1 MRTENRRQCHN
12 GVVKKNDHGTT
23 GTSESFRI
31 RGSIPDI
38 PRETRWDRLWRPFWA
53 IPAASVVA
61 ALVFGFLL
69 PTWERGLSDA
79 ALKFVFEGGPDA
91 AREVLGTIAASTIS
105 VTGLIFS
112 ITLVVLQLVSS
123 QFSPRMLN
131 GFLRNRIVQAT
142 LAMFLGTFVFSLTV
156 IRYVWSED
164 KDITGFVPRASVSVA
179 FLLVLGCLGLFL
191 AFIRLITFSMR
202 VANAISEIGEETM
215 ALAARIYPVQSDDAG
230 PVQGPGWSPRPG
242 DPREE
247 IRVGSHGS
255 LVWIDYRKLV
265 SWSTEHQA
273 VITVDRPVG
282 DFLVEGQPLLRVWW
296 DGELSDRDRRV
307 LHSAIEVRTERELH
321 QDVAFGLRQLVDIAD
336 RALSPGI
343 NDPATAAQCVQEIHR
358 IFRYLVTVIEPSP
371 YIADDDGRVRVVH
384 QPQRIADM
392 LYEVIREIHLYGA
405 DSAMIP
411 RLLRTMVEDLVTAA
425 ADHSLPAVERARGI
439 LDDETDEDRDSDTAN
454 V

>member
-1 MRTENRRQCHN
+1 M
-12 GVVKKNDHGTT
+12 VKRNDHGTE

-38 PRETRWDRLWRPFWA
+38 PSETWWDRLWRPFWV
-53 IPAASVVA
+53 IPAVSVVA
-61 ALVFGFLL
+61 ALVLGFLL
-69 PTWERGLSDA
+69 PTWERGLSDS
-79 ALKFVFEGGPDA
+79 ALDFVFEGGPDA
-91 AREVLGTIAASTIS
+91 AREVLGTIASSTIS

-142 LAMFLGTFVFSLTV
+142 LGMFLGTFVFSLTV
-156 IRYVWSED
+156 IRYVWSDDEGL
-164 KDITGFVPRASVSVA
+164 TAFVPRASVSVA
-179 FLLVLGCLGLFL
+179 FLLVLGCLGFFL
-191 AFIRLITFSMR
+191 AFIRLITSSMR
-202 VANAISEIGEETM
+202 VANAISEIGQETM
-215 ALAARIYPVQSDDAG
+215 DLAQRLYPVQSGDAG

-247 IRVGSHGS
+247 VRAGSHGS
-255 LVWIDYRKLV
+255 FVWIDYRKLV
-265 SWSTEHQA
+265 AWSTEHEA

-307 LHSAIEVRTERELH
+307 LRSAVEVRTERELQ
-321 QDVAFGLRQLVDIAD
+321 QDLAFGFRQLVDIAD

-371 YIADDDGRVRVVH
+371 YIADDDGQVRVVH
-384 QPQRIADM
+384 QPQRISDM
-392 LYEVIREIHLYGA
+392 LYEVIREVNLYGA

-411 RLLRTMVEDLVTAA
+411 GLLRDMVEDLSDAA
-425 ADHSLPAVERARGI
+425 GEAYAPAIERGRE
-439 LDDETDEDRDSDTAN
+439 LLEESRD
-454 V
+454 

>member
-1 MRTENRRQCHN
+1 MQHN
-12 GVVKKNDHGTT
+12 NQGAE

-53 IPAASVVA
+53 IPAVSVGA
-61 ALVFGFLL
+61 ALVSGFLL
-69 PTWERGLSDA
+69 PTLEQGLSDA
-79 ALKFVFEGGPDA
+79 ALGFVFEGGPDA
-91 AREVLGTIAASTIS
+91 AREVLGIIAASTIS

-164 KDITGFVPRASVSVA
+164 EDITGFVPRASVSVA
-179 FLLVLGCLGLFL
+179 FLLVLGCLGFFL
-191 AFIRLITFSMR
+191 AFIRFITSSMR

-215 ALAARIYPVQSDDAG
+215 NLAERLYPVQGSDAG

-242 DPREE
+242 DTREE
-247 IRVGSHGS
+247 VRADCHGS

-265 SWSTEHQA
+265 AWSTEHEA
-273 VITVDRPVG
+273 VITFDRPVG
-282 DFLVEGQPLLRVWW
+282 DFLVDGQPLLRVWW

-307 LHSAIEVRTERELH
+307 LRSAIEVRTERELH
-321 QDVAFGLRQLVDIAD
+321 QDVAFGFRQLVDIAD

-371 YIADDDGRVRVVH
+371 YIADDQGRVRVVH

-392 LYEVIREIHLYGA
+392 LHEVIGEIHLYGSQ
-405 DSAMIP
+405 SAMIP
-411 RLLRTMVEDLVTAA
+411 RLLRTMVDDLMTAA
-425 ADHSLPAVERARGI
+425 TDHCLPAVERARRI
-439 LDDETDEDRDSDTAN
+439 LDDDAH

>member
-1 MRTENRRQCHN
+1 M
-12 GVVKKNDHGTT
+12 KKNDHGTG

-38 PRETRWDRLWRPFWA
+38 PRETRWDRLWRPFWVM
-53 IPAASVVA
+53 PAVSVVA
-61 ALVFGFLL
+61 ALVVGFLL
-69 PTWERGLSDA
+69 PTWERGLSDV
-79 ALKFVFEGGPDA
+79 ALRFVFEGGSDA
-91 AREVLGTIAASTIS
+91 AREVLGTIASSTIA

-112 ITLVVLQLVSS
+112 ITLIVLQLVSS

-131 GFLRNRIVQAT
+131 GFLRNRTVQAT

-156 IRYVWSED
+156 IRYVWNDEE
-164 KDITGFVPRASVSVA
+164 DITGFVPRASVSVA
-179 FLLVLGCLGLFL
+179 FLLVLGCLGFFL
-191 AFIRLITFSMR
+191 AFIRTITSSMR

-215 ALAARIYPVQSDDAG
+215 TLAQRLYPVQSSDAG
-230 PVQGPGWSPRPG
+230 LVQGPGWSPRPG

-247 IRVGSHGS
+247 VRADCHGS
-255 LVWIDYRKLV
+255 LVWIDYRTLV
-265 SWSTEHQA
+265 SWATEHDA

-282 DFLVEGQPLLRVWW
+282 DFLVDGQPLLRVWW

-307 LHSAIEVRTERELH
+307 LRSAIEVRTERELH

-336 RALSPGI
+336 RALSAGI

-358 IFRYLVTVIEPSP
+358 LFRYLVTVIEPSP
-371 YIADDDGRVRVVH
+371 YLADDEGLVRVVH

-392 LYEVIREIHLYGA
+392 LYEVIREIHFYGS

-411 RLLRTMVEDLVTAA
+411 RLLRIMVDDLMTAA
-425 ADHSLPAVERARGI
+425 AEHSLPAVERARGI
-439 LDDETDEDRDSDTAN
+439 LDDGADEDSDRDTAG